1 MKKKIIN
8 IILNTLIFLIYYF
21 FSYIFSF
28 LLDIL
33 HIDLSTLSKYSL
45 IGILIAVELIPII
58 FLIIIYRKS
67 IKDEFKRYKED
78 FKNNLDKYIR
88 LWIFALLLMTVSNAI
103 IQLLT
108 GSEISN
114 NEQAVRDI
122 AKLIPIYSLFTT
134 CICAPIGE
142 ELAYRKVIGNIFT
155 NKKLAIVMS
164 GFIFGLAHVLGTYTG
179 LVDLLYIIPYG
190 LFGSVFMYMYLDS
203 KSIWTTMTIH
213 FLHNAILMI
222 IYFIGV

>member
-1 MKKKIIN
+1 MKNKIIN
-8 IILNTLIFLIYYF
+8 IILSILVFLIYYF

-33 HIDLSTLSKYSL
+33 QIDLSTLSKYSL

-67 IKDEFKRYKED
+67 IKDEFKIYKED
-78 FKNNLDKYIR
+78 FIKNIDKYIR
-88 LWIFALLLMTVSNAI
+88 LWIFALLLMTVSNTI

-142 ELAYRKVIGNIFT
+142 ELAYRKTIGNIFI

-179 LVDLLYIIPYG
+179 VIDLLYIIPYG

-213 FLHNAILMI
+213 FLHNAILMV
-222 IYFIGV
+222 IYFIGI

>member
-8 IILNTLIFLIYYF
+8 IILSTLIFLIYYF

-67 IKDEFKRYKED
+67 IKDEFKIYKED

-88 LWIFALLLMTVSNAI
+88 LWIFALLLMTVSNTI

-114 NEQAVRDI
+114 NEQVVRDI

-179 LVDLLYIIPYG
+179 LIDLLYIIPYG
-190 LFGSVFMYMYLDS
+190 LFGSVFMYIYLDS

-213 FLHNAILMI
+213 FLHNAILMV
-222 IYFIGV
+222 IYFIGI